1 MRRRRVTTPS
11 GGERLRALALALMT
25 LSALAGCTPTDPG
38 RADSSDRGRR
48 TPQAEDGP
56 LAVQDGRR
64 CGPGPERATPDPKRP
79 QYRLRVAIDLDRDR
93 VHGRLRVHFTPDL
106 AIDRLV
112 FRLWPNGPR
121 LSQAGARLDV
131 GEVTINGEP
140 AASLRPDPTT
150 LQVMLG
156 ARLPAGESVTAAL
169 PWTLRLPGAVH
180 DRISRDGDSVRLG
193 SFFPLLAWEPGRG
206 WLTDPPT
213 RTLAETSTSPVADFD
228 VRLRLPAGLDVLAT
242 GRGGGNR
249 WRATAVRDFALTV
262 GRFQIVTGVARA
274 PAPVE
279 VSVGVDAA
287 LDEDATVYRN
297 DVIRAL
303 EALARLYGPY
313 PWPSFNLALSPNLE
327 RSGIEYPT
335 FVMQGADSEGLV
347 TTHEVAHMWFYSLV
361 GSNPARE
368 PWLDEGLTT
377 YAQARVDGRVEDF
390 ASVAIPA
397 TVRNRL
403 GAGMRFW
410 DRHQDAYFRG
420 AYLQGVKALAATGPG
435 RAIDC
440 GLRDYVSLKAY
451 GIADSGDLIGALEKR
466 LPRAG
471 RVLARF
477 GVNP

>member
-1 MRRRRVTTPS
+1 MTTLS
-11 GGERLRALALALMT
+11 GRLGLRSLILALGLALA
-25 LSALAGCTPTDPG
+25 AIAGCTQSNAE
-38 RADSSDRGRR
+38 RADAPDEGDRG
-48 TPQAEDGP
+48 T
-56 LAVQDGRR
+56 LAPGSLREGRG
-64 CGPGPERATPDPKRP
+64 CGPVPERPTPDPKRP
-79 QYRLRVAIDLDRDR
+79 RYRMQIALDLDRDR
-93 VHGRLRVHFTPDL
+93 VVGRLRVHFTPDL
-106 AIDRLV
+106 ATDRLI

-140 AASLRPDPTT
+140 ARSLRPDPTT
-150 LQVMLG
+150 LQVMLEG
-156 ARLPAGESVTAAL
+156 RLPSGDSVIAAL

-228 VRLRLPAGLDVLAT
+228 VRLRLPAGLDALAT
-242 GRGGGNR
+242 GRARGDR
-249 WRATAVRDFALTV
+249 WRATAVRDFALAI
-262 GRFQIVTGVARA
+262 GRFETATGVAHA
-274 PAPVE
+274 PGRVE
-279 VSVGVDAA
+279 VTVGVDAA
-287 LDEDATVYRN
+287 LDEDPTTYRS

-303 EALARLYGPY
+303 ESLARLYGPY

-377 YAQARVDGRVEDF
+377 YAQARVDGRVQDF

-397 TVRNRL
+397 AARDRL

-410 DRHQDAYFRG
+410 DRHQDDYFRG
-420 AYLQGVKALAATGPG
+420 AYLQGVKALAAVGPG
-435 RAIDC
+435 RAVDC
-440 GLRDYVSLKAY
+440 GLRDYVAEHGY
-451 GIADSGDLIGALEKR
+451 GIADSGDLIAALEKR
-466 LPRAG
+466 VPRAG
-471 RVLARF
+471 RVLERF
-477 GVNP
+477 GINP

>member
-1 MRRRRVTTPS
+1 
-11 GGERLRALALALMT
+11 
-25 LSALAGCTPTDPG
+25 
-38 RADSSDRGRR
+38 
-48 TPQAEDGP
+48 
-56 LAVQDGRR
+56 
-64 CGPGPERATPDPKRP
+64 
-79 QYRLRVAIDLDRDR
+79 
-93 VHGRLRVHFTPDL
+93 
-106 AIDRLV
+106 
-112 FRLWPNGPR
+112 
-121 LSQAGARLDV
+121 V
-131 GEVTINGEP
+131 GEVTVNGDR
-140 AASLRPDPTT
+140 ALSVRPDPTT

-156 ARLPAGESVTAAL
+156 GRLAAGDSVTAAL
-169 PWTLRLPGAVH
+169 SWTLWLPGAVH

-228 VRLRLPAGLDVLAT
+228 VHLELPQGLEALAT
-242 GRGGGNR
+242 GLRDGDR
-249 WRATAVRDFALTV
+249 WRARAVRDFALTV
-262 GRFQIVTGVARA
+262 GRFTTATGVAHA
-274 PAPVE
+274 PARVD
-279 VSVGVDAA
+279 VTVGVDAA
-287 LDEDATVYRN
+287 LDEDPTVYRN

-313 PWPSFNLALSPNLE
+313 PWPSFNLALSPNLDG
-327 RSGIEYPT
+327 SGIEYPT

-377 YAQARVDGRVEDF
+377 YAQARVDERVADYAAAE
-390 ASVAIPA
+390 IPA
-397 TVRNRL
+397 AVRNRL

-410 DRHQDAYFRG
+410 DRHQDDYFLG
-420 AYLQGVKALAATGPG
+420 AYLQGVKALAEIGPAS
-435 RAIDC
+435 AIDC
-440 GLRDYVSLKAY
+440 GLRGYVAQHAY
-451 GIADSGDLIGALEKR
+451 EIADSRDLIAALEAR